1 MPLGHAPPPDDIR
14 RPVPLRVVGQKQQH
28 IQLVVGQVPFFADRL
43 HQAAVAFLRP
53 KRRFKKSKL
62 HMRAS
67 FGSFLNEVTIACTGA
82 AVKKKFKNKLKSP
95 CRWAGG

>member
-1 MPLGHAPPPDDIR
+1 MDGSAVCPVRLTGNQSTFFQTPQGEGNMPLGHAPSPDDIR
-14 RPVPLRVVGQKQQH
+14 RPVSLRVVGQKQQH

-62 HMRAS
+62 HMHAPHLVH
-67 FGSFLNEVTIACTGA
+67 F
-82 AVKKKFKNKLKSP
+82 
-95 CRWAGG
+95 